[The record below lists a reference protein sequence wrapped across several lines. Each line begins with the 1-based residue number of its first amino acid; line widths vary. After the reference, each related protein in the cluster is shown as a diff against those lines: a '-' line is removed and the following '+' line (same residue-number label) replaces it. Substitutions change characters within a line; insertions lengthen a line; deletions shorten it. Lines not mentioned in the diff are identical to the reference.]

1 MDVLTCYARTNM
13 HFERNS
19 RKLIGLLKR
28 DGWYLMEVSGDH
40 HQFKH
45 ADKPGRVT
53 VPHPNK
59 DIPIGT
65 VRSIYRQ
72 AKWLKG

>member
-1 MDVLTCYARTNM
+1 MQL
-13 HFERNS
+13 ERNS
-19 RKLIGLLKR
+19 RKLIRLLTQG
-28 DGWYLMEVSGDH
+28 GWFLVEVSGDH

-45 ADKPGRVT
+45 PERRGRVT

-65 VRSIYRQ
+65 VRSIYAQ
-72 AKWLKG
+72 AGWLER